1 MKVKE
6 RKSESGKERKTG
18 KGTDLGRGVTVNCVG
33 VLLLRPAV
41 IHLGL
46 VGLGLQRAVSKES
59 TARQTLPPVKTFS
72 RNVSNGEYF
81 FRNLNGNILNERK
94 VFLSHFVAKGT
105 GVSVAVSQFEGCK

>member
-1 MKVKE
+1 MKAEK
-6 RKSESGKERKTG
+6 KIKTG

-72 RNVSNGEYF
+72 RNVSKGEYY
-81 FRNLNGNILNERK
+81 RNLNGNLLDERK
-94 VFLSHFVAKGT
+94 VFLSHFVAKGA
-105 GVSVAVSQFEGCK
+105 GVSVAVSQFKGCK

>member
-1 MKVKE
+1 MKAEKKDRE
-6 RKSESGKERKTG
+6 RYGFRN
-18 KGTDLGRGVTVNCVG
+18 RVTVNCVG

-72 RNVSNGEYF
+72 RNVSKGEYF

>member
-1 MKVKE
+1 MKAEK
-6 RKSESGKERKTG
+6 KIKTG

-72 RNVSNGEYF
+72 RNVSKGEYY
-81 FRNLNGNILNERK
+81 RNLNGNLLDERK
-94 VFLSHFVAKGT
+94 VFLSHFVAKGAR
-105 GVSVAVSQFEGCK
+105 GQCRCEPI

>member
-1 MKVKE
+1 M
-6 RKSESGKERKTG
+6 
-18 KGTDLGRGVTVNCVG
+18 TVNCVG

-72 RNVSNGEYF
+72 RNVSKGEHYS
-81 FRNLNGNILNERK
+81 NLDGNLLDEGRK
-94 VFLSHFVAKGT
+94 VFLSHFVAKGA
-105 GVSVAVSQFEGCK
+105 GASVAVSQFKGCK